1 MCAYVLQFRKSK
13 LPVRLLRH
21 PYVSREERLWTS
33 GCYVKRSQGIQ
44 DELGHH
50 VKTKLVTHVAQ
61 LVVTKVTAV
70 WWVLGRDPMQET
82 RVSKRIL
89 PNPGF

>member
-1 MCAYVLQFRKSK
+1 MFFSSGKASCPSVCLDILTFPEKRDFWK
-13 LPVRLLRH
+13 
-21 PYVSREERLWTS
+21 S
-33 GCYVKRSQGIQ
+33 GCYVKRSQGLQ

-70 WWVLGRDPMQET
+70 WWVLRRDPTQET